1 MLEINTKNFNNIE
14 IEFNNQNN
22 LLTLLE
28 KANYE
33 KDQAINTLNNYQSKY
48 RQEIQDYNNIKKNY
62 S

>member
-14 IEFNNQNN
+14 TEFNNQND

-33 KDQAINTLNNYQSKY
+33 KDQAINTLNNYQSKL
-48 RQEIQDYNNIKKNY
+48 NN